1 MSGEVWRGR
10 FPRHIATGILM
21 KKILITVFLFTFV
34 PLWATSRAPAPEILG
49 IRLGMDYARAHTL
62 LTKLGHF
69 KSEDERQEVWV
80 LRRDKRYEYLIVG
93 FDRDH
98 TVRYVTALARPQ
110 GEPVDYT
117 SIGDLTD
124 AERAGTTGNVRY
136 IWRPKKHPD
145 SLEYIVIAK
154 GQAPHRLTIY
164 SVKRIAATEERDLD

>member
-1 MSGEVWRGR
+1 
-10 FPRHIATGILM
+10 M
-21 KKILITVFLFTFV
+21 KKILITLLFFALL
-34 PLWATSRAPAPEILG
+34 PSWATSRTPAPEILG

-62 LTKLGHF
+62 LTKLAHF

-110 GEPVDYT
+110 GEPVDYST
-117 SIGDLTD
+117 IGELTD

-136 IWRPKKHPD
+136 IWRPKKHTD

-164 SVKRIAATEERDLD
+164 SVKRTAATLESDAD

>member
-1 MSGEVWRGR
+1 M
-10 FPRHIATGILM
+10 LM
-21 KKILITVFLFTFV
+21 KKISIILLFFALV
-34 PLWATSRAPAPEILG
+34 PAWASRAPAPEILG

-80 LRRDKRYEYLIVG
+80 LRRDKRFEYLIVG

-98 TVRYVTALARPQ
+98 TIRYVTALARPQ
-110 GEPVDYT
+110 GEPVDY
-117 SIGDLTD
+117 SAIGDLTD
-124 AERAGTTGNVRY
+124 AECAGTTGNVRY

-154 GQAPHRLTIY
+154 GQAPHRLTKY
-164 SVKRIAATEERDLD
+164 SVKRIAATLESDPD